1 MERKNSP
8 PAQNCISAPR
18 VDLLI
23 LALLPASHRFLKI
36 RFKVKKDIASSF
48 RKTIDA
54 AEGVVSKTGASS
66 WSTHTYSLEEREA
79 FADWIN
85 TRLKD
90 DPDCKN
96 LLPITVDDESL
107 FEKVSDGILLCKLI
121 NLSQPETIDERAIN
135 KTKLRN

>member
-1 MERKNSP
+1 M
-8 PAQNCISAPR
+8 
-18 VDLLI
+18 
-23 LALLPASHRFLKI
+23 
-36 RFKVKKDIASSF
+36 KKDIASSF

-135 KTKLRN
+135 KTKLRNWGKNNIKSCLSSK